1 MKKLKRFGFFD
12 TVSLEQRKAQLTHLI
27 GGSSEHAQKENVL
40 GYLRDGEQL
49 ILVAG
54 IVRDPL
60 DPKRPIIGSPHILTD
75 GTWAWSADVAYYVE
89 KYNLRI
95 PDDFVEA
102 MRNNSWRVPKVADLQ
117 LLEF

>member
-12 TVSLEQRKAQLTHLI
+12 SVALEQRKAQLSQLI
-27 GGSSEHAQKENVL
+27 GEGEHGQKAKIL
-40 GYLRDGEQL
+40 SYLRSGEEL
-49 ILVAG
+49 LLVAG
-54 IVRDPL
+54 IVRDPI

-95 PDDFVEA
+95 PEEFVEA
-102 MRNNSWRVPKVADLQ
+102 MKSNSWRVPKVADLQ